1 MGHVVLLGD
10 SIFDNGVYVA
20 PAPDVPA
27 QLRGRLPG
35 WEVTLLAV
43 DGHVTADVQ
52 ARQIGRLPKG
62 ATHLVVSVGGNDA
75 LGFSSVLTEAARSVA
90 EATGRLAE
98 ARAQFQRGYERMVEA
113 VAGKGLPTTLCTIY
127 DANYPEPQKQ
137 LVVAGLALF
146 NDVISRAAFSRGLP
160 LVDLRLI
167 CSEAADYANP
177 IEPSAR
183 GGEKITAAIARLVQ
197 ADPAPSGPS
206 TVWV

>member
-1 MGHVVLLGD
+1 
-10 SIFDNGVYVA
+10 
-20 PAPDVPA
+20 
-27 QLRGRLPG
+27 
-35 WEVTLLAV
+35 
-43 DGHVTADVQ
+43 VQ